1 MVDSDKQ
8 TKYNSDSSGS
18 NTFNYYSGNKQ
29 DHTKVE
35 TSFKTRLANAN
46 ENWDSLYPK
55 DENVELRNRPE
66 IETANPNLESIN
78 TQIDNSNSFP
88 IETESTLSLKLSE
101 ETKSSKYLARP
112 NLDNINGHLN
122 NPSSKIDVLSHIKDL
137 KNKLK

>member
-1 MVDSDKQ
+1 
-8 TKYNSDSSGS
+8 
-18 NTFNYYSGNKQ
+18 
-29 DHTKVE
+29 
-35 TSFKTRLANAN
+35 LANAN
-46 ENWDSLYPK
+46 WDSIYPK
-55 DENVELRNRPE
+55 DESVELRNRPE

-101 ETKSSKYLARP
+101 ETKSSKSLVRP
-112 NLDNINGHLN
+112 NLDNINGHIN